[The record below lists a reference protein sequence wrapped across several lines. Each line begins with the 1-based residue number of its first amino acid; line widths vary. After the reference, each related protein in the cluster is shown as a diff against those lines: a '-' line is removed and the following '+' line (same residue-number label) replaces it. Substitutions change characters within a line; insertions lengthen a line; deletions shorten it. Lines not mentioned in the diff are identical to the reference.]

1 MREVYDL
8 LLDVLKLIVAG
19 VAGGGL
25 MGGIVAL
32 RKQRSEEPLT
42 AAQVAES
49 TSSTIGEGYKALLA
63 EQRASADRTIQQ
75 LQRTE
80 QRLTAMDEKI
90 AAQNL
95 RIDDLEATL
104 EDRNR
109 RLSIWEMWH
118 KHNLTP
124 NWERLRGLD
133 TPPPPP
139 SASPSELSPEERTN
153 GQHRYQG

>member
-1 MREVYDL
+1 M
-8 LLDVLKLIVAG
+8 DVLLIEIVKLIVAG

-32 RKQRSEEPLT
+32 RKQKAEEPLT

-49 TSSTIGEGYKALLA
+49 TSATIGEGYQALLK
-63 EQRASADRTIQQ
+63 EQRQSADRMEARISSLEQQ
-75 LQRTE
+75 INQ
-80 QRLTAMDEKI
+80 
-90 AAQNL
+90 QNT
-95 RIDDLEATL
+95 RIDDLELTL

-109 RLSIWEMWH
+109 RIAIWEMWH

-124 NWERLRGLD
+124 NWDRWRQEP

-139 SASPSELSPEERTN
+139 YPDPDAL
-153 GQHRYQG
+153 